1 MKLKLFKPL
10 WGHIG
15 SLQLAA
21 EQAVEHRFDGI
32 EGSVPEDKM
41 ERAKFADSLGEHNLE
56 LIGEIFTGG
65 NYVPDPAASTEQHLD
80 DLKSK
85 LELTLPLNP
94 IFINTQAG
102 LDAWPL
108 KTSIA
113 FYERIL
119 ALSEEYKTTISIE
132 LHRSRITYSP
142 WITREIIAELPDL
155 PLTIDFS
162 HWCCVAERLVM
173 DHEPELLVNL
183 AKQTHHIHA
192 RVGYDQGP
200 QVPDPRAP
208 EYQQEV
214 RSHLHWWKTIWSNLQ
229 TTGKE
234 EFTTTP
240 EFGTDG
246 YLQQEPYTQ
255 EPVANL
261 WEINCWMAERVRSEW
276 LKFWKS
282 SPTS

>member
-15 SLQLAA
+15 SLQLATK
-21 EQAVEHRFDGI
+21 QAVENNFDGI
-32 EGSVPEDKM
+32 EGSVPEDKSQR
-41 ERAKFADSLGEHNLE
+41 EQFADSLAEHKLE

-65 NYVPDPAASTEQHLD
+65 NYVPDPSASPENHLD
-80 DLKSK
+80 DIKRK

-113 FYERIL
+113 FYEKVL
-119 ALSEEYKTTISIE
+119 ALAEEHETTISIE
-132 LHRSRITYSP
+132 LHRSRITHSP
-142 WITREIIAELPDL
+142 WVTRDIIAELPDL

-162 HWCCVAERLVM
+162 HWCCVAERLIM
-173 DHEPELLVNL
+173 NDEPELLQNL

-208 EYQQEV
+208 EYEKEV
-214 RSHLHWWKTIWSNLQ
+214 TAHINWWKTIWAYLQ
-229 TTGKE
+229 TTQKT

-246 YLQQEPYTQ
+246 YLHLEPYTQ
-255 EPVANL
+255 RPVADL
-261 WEINCWMAERVRSEW
+261 WEINCWMAEKVKSEW
-276 LKFWKS
+276 LEFWKS
-282 SPTS
+282 HNP